1 MALALG
7 FNVLLTLLVLS
18 GINAVHV
25 ISHLQSNNEDIL
37 GEFLGRAPNG
47 TAVGRPT
54 VQSVG

>member
-1 MALALG
+1 
-7 FNVLLTLLVLS
+7 VLLTLLVLS